1 MQWVECGGKIVLG
14 QNTHVIT
21 CADILCFVVA
31 FSEGCSFHQP
41 HNCADFSV
49 VLTHCLPVIIT
60 AKHLS
65 YKQGGA
71 PACKN
76 TKRL

>member
-1 MQWVECGGKIVLG
+1 VLG
-14 QNTHVIT
+14 ENTHVIT
-21 CADILCFVVA
+21 CADILCCVVA
-31 FSEGCSFHQP
+31 VSEGHLFCQLHYY
-41 HNCADFSV
+41 ADFSV
-49 VLTHCLPVIIT
+49 VLTHCLPINVT